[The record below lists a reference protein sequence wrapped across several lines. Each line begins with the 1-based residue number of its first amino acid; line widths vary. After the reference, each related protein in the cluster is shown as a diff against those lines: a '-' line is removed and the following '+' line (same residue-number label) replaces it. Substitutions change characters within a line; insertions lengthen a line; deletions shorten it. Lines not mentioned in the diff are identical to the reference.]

1 MTTLPQ
7 LSSARRP
14 ARLRP
19 PDVTPAVLRLQDGG
33 CTTGELQVVSLTG
46 GLLGL
51 SPPLHQ
57 GSLVKLMFLTSKG
70 PVMGAAEMLTPV
82 TRSQQPFRFVTLHEE
97 AQRRL
102 QTAIQSSLYRQ
113 GPQEAWIE
121 KYRAAVNQI
130 EPPQRRLSRVLLGS
144 LGLGLLGLAGTL
156 YALHAHLL
164 K

>member
-1 MTTLPQ
+1 M
-7 LSSARRP
+7 
-14 ARLRP
+14 
-19 PDVTPAVLRLQDGG
+19 
-33 CTTGELQVVSLTG
+33 VSLTG

-57 GSLVKLMFLTSKG
+57 GSLVKLMFLTSTG
-70 PVMGAAEMLTPV
+70 PVMGAAEMLSPV

-102 QTAIQSSLYRQ
+102 KTAIQSSLYPQ

-121 KYRAAVNQI
+121 KYRAAIDQI
-130 EPPQRRLSRVLLGS
+130 EPRQRRLSPVLLGIV
-144 LGLGLLGLAGTL
+144 GLGLLGLAGTL
-156 YALHAHLL
+156 YALHTHLL